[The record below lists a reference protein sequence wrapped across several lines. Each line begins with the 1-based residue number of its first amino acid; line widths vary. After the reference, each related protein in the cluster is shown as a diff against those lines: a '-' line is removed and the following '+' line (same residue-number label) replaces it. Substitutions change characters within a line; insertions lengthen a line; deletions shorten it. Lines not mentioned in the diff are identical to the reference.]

1 MMNKGI
7 AVNAM
12 MYLQWLEESII
23 VVYVGDC
30 SVPNVLPSNFWFLRI
45 N

>member
-1 MMNKGI
+1 MMSKRT

-23 VVYVGDC
+23 VVYVVDY
-30 SVPNVLPSNFWFLRI
+30 SARNVLPLNF
-45 N
+45 